1 MDGGFVT
8 LLRRVFRYL
17 PVAGGRPLLAV
28 PAGLAVTGIA
38 FALRLALDTQL
49 PPGFP
54 YVTFFPA
61 VVISAVLFGLWG
73 GISSAVLGFVLSRW
87 YFVAPA
93 GTLSLSGGA
102 GWAMGMY
109 VFVVAVDIIAIHS
122 AQVAMGSLDRER
134 RRNRDLA
141 EGRQLLFNE
150 LQHRVGNNL
159 QMIASLLS
167 LQGRRVADGPA
178 REAVAEAARRVQLVG
193 KIQRTLYEPEGSQR
207 SLSVMLEELVRDI
220 VASGTDGTVTVR
232 MDVQSDALIGA
243 EQSIPVA
250 LIVGEAVSNTLEHGF
265 TPGEG
270 GTITIA
276 VAEHRLDGRDG
287 LQITVSDD
295 GRGLPEGF
303 TLESST
309 SLGLRIARS
318 LASSLGGSFAL
329 AHAGGA
335 DGGARAVLHFPLA
348 ATV

>member
-8 LLRRVFRYL
+8 FLQRVFRRL
-17 PVAGGRPLLAV
+17 PLAGGRPVLAV
-28 PAGLAVTGIA
+28 PAGLAITAIA
-38 FALRLALDTQL
+38 FLLRLALDSEL

-73 GISSAVLGFVLSRW
+73 GISSAVLGFLLSRW

-93 GTLSLSGGA
+93 GTLSLAGGA

-109 VFVVAVDIIAIHS
+109 VFVVVVDIIAIHS

-141 EGRQLLFNE
+141 ESRQLLFNE

-159 QMIASLLS
+159 QMVGSLLS
-167 LQGRRVADGPA
+167 LQGRRVTDGPA

-220 VASGTDGTVTVR
+220 IASGTDGTVTLR
-232 MDVQSDALIGA
+232 MDVQGDTVIGA

-265 TPGEG
+265 APGEG
-270 GTITIA
+270 GTITVA
-276 VAEHRLDGRDG
+276 VAHHQLDGRDG
-287 LQITVSDD
+287 LRITVSDD
-295 GRGLPEGF
+295 GHGLPEGF
-303 TLESST
+303 TLEGST

-318 LASSLGGSFAL
+318 LAASLGGTFAL
-329 AHAGGA
+329 TRDGDAGG
-335 DGGARAVLHFPLA
+335 GTRAALDFPLA
-348 ATV
+348 ATA